1 MFRYFFRLGLTMKK
15 LTKLVILATVFMAV
29 CIPLVSAWNVD
40 SYTIDPSGPL
50 APDTSANVSFNVE
63 FPTGTSGATFPAGS
77 DLVLATDLIN
87 PTWSYTITTGDG
99 GSAVV
104 PSFKNQTLDLSGFI
118 LSYQGHGSEV
128 TGVTLTG
135 RTPVVSTTSA
145 NTILDV
151 YEVDRT
157 GKVVTS
163 SQVIQTAVVS
173 GFNQTSTTNSHMNQ
187 QSGLLDQ
194 IIGIFRKLFGMQS

>member
-1 MFRYFFRLGLTMKK
+1 MKK
-15 LTKLVILATVFMAV
+15 LTKLVILATVFLAA
-29 CIPLVSAWNVD
+29 CIPLVSAWNVE
-40 SYTIDPSGPL
+40 SYTVDPSGPL
-50 APDTSANVSFNVE
+50 TTNTSVNVSFSVE
-63 FPTGTSGATFPAGS
+63 FPTGTSGTTFPAGS

-104 PSFKNQTLDLSGFI
+104 PSFKNQTLDLSGLI

-128 TGVTLTG
+128 MGVRLTG
-135 RTPVVSTTSA
+135 RNPVVSSTSA
-145 NTILDV
+145 NTILDI

-163 SQVIQTAVVS
+163 SEVIQNAAVS
-173 GFNQTSTTNSHMNQ
+173 GYNQTSTTNSHTNQ
-187 QSGLLDQ
+187 QSGLFDQ
-194 IIGIFRKLFGMQS
+194 IIGIFKNLFGMQS